1 MMGDKRNSPATTH
14 AGTVTID
21 IVFMV
26 RHNLLSK
33 ELKEEGRYVVCP
45 A

>member
-1 MMGDKRNSPATTH
+1 MMGHKCDSPATVH

-26 RHNLLSK
+26 RHNLLRK
-33 ELKEEGRYVVCP
+33 ELKEEGGSVVCP